1 MHVPGHYLDPTTCAV
16 TAAAA
21 AGALGIAAVKAR
33 REGLPPAWLT
43 AAASAGIFAVQM
55 VNFPINS
62 GTSGH
67 LVGGVVAG
75 MLLGPWVGMWSVAL
89 VLVVQCLLFGDG
101 GLATL
106 GANVLNMAVI
116 GAAIGAGLRQVLANP
131 EGSLA
136 KKLTVSAAG
145 GWLAVVAGAAVCAFE
160 LAAAGTFRLAEAMP
174 AMVSVHALIGISEAF
189 VSAAIAALVLKSAPQ
204 LFAPR
209 NKVAGPPR
217 RMPSA
222 PSHGVRVLPAL
233 GLASSMLIAA
243 VLAPLAS
250 QLPDGLES
258 VATRLGIGE
267 STTASHAP
275 LQDYLVPRVDSHFL
289 STALAGLIGVMIV
302 YAIAC
307 IWELAL
313 RRRELTAAPARKT

>member
-1 MHVPGHYLDPTTCAV
+1 MHVPGHYLDPTTCAA

-33 REGLPPAWLT
+33 REGLRPAWL
-43 AAASAGIFAVQM
+43 AATTSAGIFAVQL
-55 VNFPINS
+55 VNFPISS

-67 LVGGVVAG
+67 LVGGVLAG

-89 VLVVQCLLFGDG
+89 VLAVQCLLFGDG

-116 GAAIGAGLRQVLANP
+116 GAAIGAGLRQVMAKP

-136 KKLTVSAAG
+136 KKLTISAAG
-145 GWLAVVAGAAVCAFE
+145 GWLAVVAGAAICAFE
-160 LAAAGTFRLAEAMP
+160 LAASGKFPLADALP

-189 VSAAIAALVLKSAPQ
+189 VSAAIAALVLKSAPE
-204 LFAPR
+204 LFAAR
-209 NKVAGPPR
+209 DKVAGTLR
-217 RMPSA
+217 VPSA
-222 PSHGVRVLPAL
+222 LASGVRILPTL
-233 GLASSMLIAA
+233 GLATAMLIAA

-250 QLPDGLES
+250 QLPDGLET
-258 VATRLGIGE
+258 VASRLGIGE
-267 STTASHAP
+267 STVASHAP
-275 LQDYLVPRVDSHFL
+275 LQDYLIPRIDSHFL
-289 STALAGLIGVMIV
+289 STALAGIIGVLIV

-307 IWELAL
+307 GWELAV
-313 RRRELTAAPARKT
+313 RRRELTTAPARKV